1 MTLQPAI
8 SMQEFLPVVAAS
20 PSAWVGAAGGSP
32 LKEQSQAETAR
43 TVADRSAYGVYSA
56 YVLQGS

>member
-1 MTLQPAI
+1 
-8 SMQEFLPVVAAS
+8 MQEFLPVVAAS